1 MSRHPHTLILP
12 GLDGTGL
19 PLGPFAEAWS
29 AHARTSV
36 VAYPSDRFLEY
47 DALADLVAGRMP
59 PEGPVVLI
67 AESFSGPVAARLAVA
82 QPGRVAAVVLAGSF
96 VARPWPWLPAAI
108 AMPFC
113 NGVTMRLGRDRSI
126 LRALLLNG
134 HADPEAAARACEA
147 VGSVPLDVLA
157 ARLRC
162 ALRAAWSAP
171 VCSTVPMLYLRATRD
186 RLVHDYAVRE
196 ARRRFVHATVVPID
210 APHMLLETA
219 PAAAA
224 SAIAAFL
231 DRVEHRGAVR

>member
-1 MSRHPHTLILP
+1 MSRSPITLILP

-19 PLGPFAEAWS
+19 PLGRFAEAWS

-47 DALADLVAGRMP
+47 DAPADLVAARMP

-67 AESFSGPVAARLAVA
+67 AESFSGPVAARLATA
-82 QPGRVAAVVLAGSF
+82 QPRRIAAVVLAGSF
-96 VARPWPWLPAAI
+96 VACPWPGLPAAI

-113 NGVTMRLGRDRSI
+113 NGVTMRLGRRPSL

-134 HADPEAAARACEA
+134 HADPETAACAHEA
-147 VGSVPLDVLA
+147 IGSVPPDVLA

-162 ALRAAWSAP
+162 AMRAAWSMP
-171 VCSTVPMLYLRATRD
+171 GRCTVPLLYLRATRD

-196 ARRRFVHATVVPID
+196 ALRRFVHAVVVPID

-224 SAIAAFL
+224 AAIAAFL
-231 DRVEHRGAVR
+231 DRAVHLGAVR